1 MRKTPSLLLFY
12 YTIEICQCQQNG
24 NTHQTGMPADMLWHR
39 KTRDLFLPEGKKMNL
54 RKIRKEKG
62 YSVPK
67 LSALAD
73 VPVRT
78 IENIEKRN
86 QCTVA
91 NAIKLAD
98 ALGVTLDALCRDDTD
113 KNE

>member
-1 MRKTPSLLLFY
+1 M
-12 YTIEICQCQQNG
+12 
-24 NTHQTGMPADMLWHR
+24 
-39 KTRDLFLPEGKKMNL
+39 
-54 RKIRKEKG
+54 
-62 YSVPK
+62 PK

-78 IENIEKRN
+78 IENIENRN

-98 ALGVTLDALCRDDTD
+98 ALGVTLDALCRDNTD
-113 KNE
+113 SNE

>member
-1 MRKTPSLLLFY
+1 
-12 YTIEICQCQQNG
+12 
-24 NTHQTGMPADMLWHR
+24 
-39 KTRDLFLPEGKKMNL
+39 MNL

-67 LSALAD
+67 LSASAD

-98 ALGVTLDALCRDDTD
+98 ALGVTLDELCRENPEQT
-113 KNE
+113 ETE